1 MDAAPDNR
9 PADRSGA
16 IAGDRNVEV
25 TPGKITSQCLEL
37 GLLDEVSIDLVP
49 VLLGSG
55 VPFFEQL
62 KAGPILLDGPCLV
75 VEGERVTHL
84 RYTIRRP

>member
-1 MDAAPDNR
+1 VVTHAVPEDWIAVHPDAPFTFVTDGLASAIAQTR
-9 PADRSGA
+9 A

-55 VPFFEQL
+55 VPFSR
-62 KAGPILLDGPCLV
+62 ADP
-75 VEGERVTHL
+75 
-84 RYTIRRP
+84 

>member
-37 GLLDEVSIDLVP
+37 RLLDEVSIDLVP

-55 VPFFEQL
+55 VPSSTSSR
-62 KAGPILLDGPCLV
+62 P
-75 VEGERVTHL
+75 
-84 RYTIRRP
+84 RRSCSMGRAWSSRASG